1 MACVAEHH
9 APALSRTGVR
19 QPPAWSVQDDTVVPF
34 ALRQRG
40 AGEAVTG
47 AVPSVAACTEIV
59 TQQQA
64 RAASAVGIRIA
75 ATHGC
80 LG

>member
-1 MACVAEHH
+1 
-9 APALSRTGVR
+9 
-19 QPPAWSVQDDTVVPF
+19 VQDDTVVPF